1 MYIRRGR
8 AARPPRDGRGGSA
21 ARRAQILDIHLYIFV
36 ITQLRDLKRRAERP
50 RRCARWRTKGEGPRS
65 PRNRTEPR
73 KRTRK
78 IHTPPRSKIRVRVG
92 GRVDAFFF
100 FFSLS
105 PPFRRGASRAPGRVA
120 RERSPRASHRAAV
133 VAAFAAMFR
142 AVRDAIA
149 AFRRQGKVR
158 ARAVDPSAPFVRG
171 ASRPRFLRARATTDR
186 LIPAPSPLARRSS
199 R

>member
-21 ARRAQILDIHLYIFV
+21 ARRAQILDIHLYLFV

-78 IHTPPRSKIRVRVG
+78 IHTPPRANIPG
-92 GRVDAFFF
+92 GVDAFFI
-100 FFSLS
+100 FSLS